1 MSELVSKEYLSKQFT
16 GYSVVLKE
24 QLNKK
29 IDIQQDVADA
39 NKLLGIGV
47 DGVVTPIEAPSSVK
61 VSAESDNQIEE
72 KQDGIYVKD
81 MSAKISA
88 ETDNAIEIK
97 DDGLYVPTVSETKV
111 SADANNIIS
120 SKDDGLFAEET
131 ITEIQ
136 LNNTPLTVTDKKVN
150 IDLSDYENVQS
161 DWEETDETSD
171 AFIKNKPTIP
181 STDGLATET
190 FVTDKIAEA
199 QLGGEEVDLTE
210 YIKEADADEK
220 YVLDEEIETITAEQ
234 IEELIGLSADEITN
248 LASLL
253 SDQTIELSK
262 TWSSSCIYGKLNET
276 LDSAKAYTLQELAKS
291 IGASYKVVTSVD
303 QMTDSKVLYLLKDAD
318 SGMYNIYVYDADTST
333 AELIGSFEINLDD
346 YLKISDAE
354 AQYVKQTDLVAN
366 YATKQEVVDGYATKT
381 ELQDAIADVEVEIS
395 TDENNQLEN
404 RENGLFVDSE
414 TVTISK
420 ADYDALSIEEKS
432 NGKTYFVPDDET
444 TEDGTDL
451 TQFAKVSDLE
461 ETNNKIEEIN
471 TDLGKKLS
479 LSGGEMSGGIEMK
492 GNTIGSVGD
501 IFLNDKGAFLNALL
515 TNINNNLAQLIKTTM
530 VTASADIS
538 ANSSVFM
545 RVSPPETPSG
555 YRDLFAFIQGGSGS
569 IDTSQLLVGSGTTG
583 CRVYNNLSQKQTVTI
598 ECRIVYIKN
607 C

>member
-1 MSELVSKEYLSKQFT
+1 MADNKPISKDYLLTQ
-16 GYSVVLKE
+16 LKNYE
-24 QLNKK
+24 THIINEKY
-29 IDIQQDVADA
+29 VADA
-39 NKLLGIGV
+39 DIEIIDSATIESMLNLSSEELTNLASLILDSEIRIDKTFSSSKIYSDLQQVLADSKEFTLSEIAKASTASYKVVSDTASVIDSKYIYLIANSSNSYDMYILDDVNGATRIGETTIDLSGYYTKTECDNTFV
-47 DGVVTPIEAPSSVK
+47 LQTVFDVMSGNIGNVANLTTTDKTLVGAVNELKEAIDNATVE
-61 VSAESDNQIEE
+61 VSQESDNQI
-72 KQDGIYVKD
+72 Q
-81 MSAKISA
+81 
-88 ETDNAIEIK
+88 T
-97 DDGLYVPTVSETKV
+97 L
-111 SADANNIIS
+111 
-120 SKDDGLFAEET
+120 DDGLF
-131 ITEIQ
+131 
-136 LNNTPLTVTDKKVN
+136 V
-150 IDLSDYENVQS
+150 
-161 DWEETDETSD
+161 
-171 AFIKNKPTIP
+171 
-181 STDGLATET
+181 G
-190 FVTDKIAEA
+190 
-199 QLGGEEVDLTE
+199 
-210 YIKEADADEK
+210 
-220 YVLDEEIETITAEQ
+220 
-234 IEELIGLSADEITN
+234 
-248 LASLL
+248 
-253 SDQTIELSK
+253 
-262 TWSSSCIYGKLNET
+262 
-276 LDSAKAYTLQELAKS
+276 
-291 IGASYKVVTSVD
+291 
-303 QMTDSKVLYLLKDAD
+303 
-318 SGMYNIYVYDADTST
+318 
-333 AELIGSFEINLDD
+333 
-346 YLKISDAE
+346 
-354 AQYVKQTDLVAN
+354 
-366 YATKQEVVDGYATKT
+366 
-381 ELQDAIADVEVEIS
+381 
-395 TDENNQLEN
+395 
-404 RENGLFVDSE
+404 SE

-515 TNINNNLAQLIKTTM
+515 TNMSNNLAQLIKTTM